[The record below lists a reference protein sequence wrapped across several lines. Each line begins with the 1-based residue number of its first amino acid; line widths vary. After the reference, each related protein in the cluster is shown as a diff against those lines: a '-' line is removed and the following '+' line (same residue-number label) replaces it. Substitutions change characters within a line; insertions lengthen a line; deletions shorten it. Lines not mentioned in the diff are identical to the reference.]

1 MDYSDE
7 ERYENYRILVKT
19 IAEIQQ
25 RKITEDWF
33 YDHKDLISLYR
44 DRFSDYSTVNPE
56 ITNPEFRMIVT
67 TIEALLCCICDQ
79 IQSQNIINL
88 EAYLQLNILIKSSV
102 DLLLKENEVEELA
115 KYMEKMGV

>member
-56 ITNPEFRMIVT
+56 ITNPEFRMIVS
-67 TIEALLCCICDQ
+67 TIEALLCCICDH
-79 IQSQNIINL
+79 IRTQNIINL